1 MNTDNNLDAL
11 GESSWSRRRFLAAT
25 ASGVALVGLA
35 ACSTDRAST
44 PDPAKPVDSD
54 TSWSGELVDPPL
66 ERPDFTFT
74 DVNGDPFP
82 FLEKTEGKLSFL
94 FFGYTNCPDVCPIFM
109 TSIARA
115 IETIGTGPGS
125 DAQVIFVGV
134 DIERDTP
141 EQLKTFLEAIN
152 PDFIG
157 LTGTEDVIVAANK
170 AMFNPPIVIE
180 EDPDGDGVYAVG
192 NSSKVFAFTPDG
204 LAHRIYP
211 SDVRQKALV
220 RDIPRLAAGQFK

>member
-1 MNTDNNLDAL
+1 MGTDMT
-11 GESSWSRRRFLAAT
+11 RRHLLEM
-25 ASGVALVGLA
+25 GVGLTGLALVG
-35 ACSTDRAST
+35 CSDLGRQST
-44 PDPAKPVDSD
+44 PDRKDPNRGFGGTLLEPPFTKP
-54 TSWSGELVDPPL
+54 
-66 ERPDFTFT
+66 
-74 DVNGDPFP
+74 DVTLADLDGKPFP
-82 FLEKTEGKLSFL
+82 FIEATDGQLTVL

-192 NSSKVFAFTPDG
+192 HSSKVFAFTPDG